1 MVEISEDLHT
11 WNPCLDKVIV
21 PRMEGKLIH
30 ACDQILKCP
39 ALRANRPGDCMFV
52 DRILTGGGIPMFRK
66 GRSLQNSLK
75 LILFKYFPKVYLL
88 KSQFLSMIKFDVG
101 GGM

>member
-1 MVEISEDLHT
+1 
-11 WNPCLDKVIV
+11 
-21 PRMEGKLIH
+21 
-30 ACDQILKCP
+30 
-39 ALRANRPGDCMFV
+39 
-52 DRILTGGGIPMFRK
+52 MFRK